1 VRQKDYIPMA
11 DMIQVNS
18 SAVSAV
24 GYENGTLYLQWKTG
38 KLSTHPN
45 VPVAVWN
52 QLLAAP
58 SIGQFIA
65 THIRNKYKAT
75 TE

>member
-1 VRQKDYIPMA
+1 MEMQS
-11 DMIQVNS
+11 VNS

-52 QLLAAP
+52 ALLAAP

-65 THIRNKYKAT
+65 QHVRKQHPST
-75 TE
+75 TG